1 MFYLKYVNYQ
11 FIMKTLSKLLLSVAV
26 ILPLTSCMA
35 RERSTATFTQGVS
48 FETNDVTFDDLFKDG
63 LMFTPTISFDDLIF
77 FPPDKNKV
85 FFVAEVVPLNAW
97 ESAYYWHRYNE
108 LPARWQTAL
117 EEEHARLDAD
127 A

>member
-1 MFYLKYVNYQ
+1 
-11 FIMKTLSKLLLSVAV
+11 
-26 ILPLTSCMA
+26 MA
-35 RERSTATFTQGVS
+35 RNRKLYSYAAVMDAAERLAASGYEMDAIEGAI
-48 FETNDVTFDDLFKDG
+48 L
-63 LMFTPTISFDDLIF
+63 DDLIF
-77 FPPDKNKV
+77 LPPDKNKV